1 MQDGGPTIARTGDR
15 AVASSSNACLSCRRV
30 KMKCR
35 VPESHSKCER
45 CKRKSLECTFRK
57 HQRGRRPA
65 VKLASGALPSNLEAT
80 KQANAISGRINES
93 LTDAGRHRPS
103 SGTQDGEESSSARA
117 EAEKAFWAE
126 SDNFRPPDLL
136 NREATSGHF
145 SLLNVLSTTNRMGS
159 PVPSNS
165 SSDDPIQMRLINY
178 NIAVTLFEGFM
189 KHLNPY
195 ICQLDPVFHTF
206 SYVQKTSSFLLT
218 AVLAASAK
226 SLNPAVYPALKEHA
240 ETLFTKSFRRGHK
253 SAEIV
258 QAILVLTYWKE
269 LDDTRVWLSV
279 GYAIRLSMELG
290 WHRLPKAQHENDR
303 LRPDSE
309 RRKLRNCQRTWLVL
323 FVYDRSISLQT
334 GKPRMI
340 ERSELIESVD
350 VWLKHD
356 LALPMDVLLAAF
368 VSLRLLTS
376 DVFDVL
382 DPNPTVDRTLQVYGT
397 DALLKSL
404 GCQIRTW
411 EDHWIGLAQT
421 AACETCHLFL
431 IRFYGMHLQLLLSS
445 FSLRPALLSQS
456 TEAKI
461 RTGVIWSSNATAIQM
476 LKLVSDPSVSP
487 VLYFAQDSVH
497 VMIAYAAVFLIK
509 LLFCVPKHV
518 RADLETM
525 TIEALRDAARSFAHQ
540 AAPPNSSCWLQAK
553 FLENVLNDCTR
564 PSRPRTDTHDAAEAG
579 REAPHEH
586 SRIAVHDEADRTAL
600 HQDMDGADTHGG
612 QSHLF
617 NDTISPDFALWDDDM
632 WEPMFASAGF
642 NITDGT
648 FLADAYTQA

>member
-1 MQDGGPTIARTGDR
+1 
-15 AVASSSNACLSCRRV
+15 
-30 KMKCR
+30 MKCR
-35 VPESHSKCER
+35 LLESHGKCER
-45 CKRKSLECTFRK
+45 CKRKSLDCTFRK

-65 VKLASGALPSNLEAT
+65 VKRA
-80 KQANAISGRINES
+80 ANAMISNPEDTNEADGIPTTITES
-93 LTDAGRHRPS
+93 LTDSGRYRPS
-103 SGTQDGEESSSARA
+103 SERQHGEEPANARA
-117 EAEKAFWAE
+117 EADKAFWAE
-126 SDNFRPPDLL
+126 SDNFRPSDLL

-145 SLLNVLSTTNRMGS
+145 SLLNILSTTNRTGT
-159 PVPSNS
+159 PAPSDS
-165 SSDDPIQMRLINY
+165 SSDNPIQMRLINY
-178 NIAVTLFEGFM
+178 IIAVTLFDGFM

-195 ICQLDPVFHTF
+195 ICQLDPIMHTF
-206 SYVQKTSSFLLT
+206 AYVQTTSSFLLT
-218 AVLAASAK
+218 AILTASAK
-226 SLNPAVYPALKEHA
+226 SMNPAVYPALKDHA
-240 ETLFTKSFRRGHK
+240 ETLFSRSFRRGQK
-253 SAEIV
+253 SAEVV
-258 QAILVLTYWKE
+258 QAILILTYWKE
-269 LDDTRVWLSV
+269 LDDTRAWLSV

-290 WHRLPKAQHENDR
+290 WHKLSKVQHENDHVKTD
-303 LRPDSE
+303 LE
-309 RRKLRNCQRTWLVL
+309 RRTLRNCQRTWLVL

-340 ERSELIESVD
+340 ERSEFIESVEI
-350 VWLKHD
+350 WLKHD
-356 LALPMDVLLAAF
+356 LALPMDVLLGAF

-382 DPNPTVDRTLQVYGT
+382 EPSSTTDRALHVHGT

-404 GCQIRTW
+404 GFQIRTW
-411 EDHWIGLAQT
+411 EDHWIRLART

-461 RTGVIWSSNATAIQM
+461 RIGVIWSSNATAIQM
-476 LKLVSDPSVSP
+476 LKLVSDPAVSP
-487 VLYFAQDSVH
+487 ILYFAQDSVH

-509 LLFCVPKHV
+509 LLFCVPKHA

-553 FLENVLNDCTR
+553 FLENVLNDYSR
-564 PSRPRTDTHDAAEAG
+564 PSRLRTETNDLAEAG
-579 REAPHEH
+579 RVAPHQH
-586 SRIAVHDEADRTAL
+586 SRTRAHNEADSSAL
-600 HQDMDGADTHGG
+600 HQEMEGADAHGE
-612 QSHLF
+612 QSQLL